1 MLIIAAF
8 RQQQAEQPAE
18 PGRLRR
24 ELRALG
30 GKSVVEPAVEPVAE
44 VKGKLSALVQNHSN

>member
-1 MLIIAAF
+1 MLIIAAS

-18 PGRLRR
+18 PGRLKR

-30 GKSVVEPAVEPVAE
+30 GKSVVEPVVEPVAE

>member
-1 MLIIAAF
+1 MLIIAAS

-30 GKSVVEPAVEPVAE
+30 IG
-44 VKGKLSALVQNHSN
+44 KGKVGGGTGG